1 MKKIIVS
8 ILLLSLSLFSADSV
22 EKEKEKEQQF
32 ELTTLT
38 GKKLHLTTNPNGLD
52 IKEVQGKVVFLSFFG
67 YNCPPCKRE
76 IPEFIK
82 MKKKYG
88 KDLEIIAVEVRG
100 LGDEH
105 LKRFIKSKNIN
116 YTVIPFHK
124 EAEKFAYHTAQ
135 KADWKGAIPFI
146 IVLDRSGE
154 VQFLQTGLIPYRAL
168 EMAFN
173 QCKIE
178 KMKKNNIKKE
188 EK

>member
-1 MKKIIVS
+1 MTKIIVS
-8 ILLLSLSLFSADSV
+8 ILVISLSLFSAGSV
-22 EKEKEKEQQF
+22 EKEKEQQF

-38 GKKLHLTTNPNGLD
+38 GKKLHITTKPNGLD

-100 LGDEH
+100 LGDAY
-105 LKRFIKSKNIN
+105 LKRFVKSKDIN

-154 VQFLQTGLIPYRAL
+154 VQFLQTGLIPYNAL

-173 QCKIE
+173 TSKVEKI
-178 KMKKNNIKKE
+178 KKNKIKKE